1 MKTAPPIIAGMMMA
15 HRSRQASGSGPK
27 RGFAFGLDDLM
38 DMLGGAASGQ
48 TSGSEQGGML
58 GGLLNMLD
66 ADKDGSAMDDIFNM
80 VMKSRK

>member
-1 MKTAPPIIAGMMMA
+1 
-15 HRSRQASGSGPK
+15 
-27 RGFAFGLDDLM
+27 M

-80 VMKSRK
+80 VMKSRN